1 MYLAFGIVISI
12 GFMGLVIVNY
22 LEYKADAKQNE
33 ELEKNMNKHI
43 TRTGA
48 LENDR
53 IHERTTIP
61 RK

>member
-1 MYLAFGIVISI
+1 MYLAFGIIVLIAFIGLIIIS
-12 GFMGLVIVNY
+12 Y

-33 ELEKNMNKHI
+33 KLKKNMNKHI

-48 LENDR
+48 LHNDR

-61 RK
+61 KR

>member
-1 MYLAFGIVISI
+1 MYLAFGIVVFISI
-12 GFMGLVIVNY
+12 IGLVIISY

-33 ELEKNMNKHI
+33 ELKKNMNKHT

-61 RK
+61 KR

>member
-1 MYLAFGIVISI
+1 
-12 GFMGLVIVNY
+12 MGLAIVNY

-33 ELEKNMNKHI
+33 ELKKNMNKHT

-48 LENDR
+48 LQNDR

-61 RK
+61 KR

>member
-1 MYLAFGIVISI
+1 MYLAFGIVVFISI
-12 GFMGLVIVNY
+12 IGLVIISY

-33 ELEKNMNKHI
+33 ELKKNMNKHI

-61 RK
+61 KR